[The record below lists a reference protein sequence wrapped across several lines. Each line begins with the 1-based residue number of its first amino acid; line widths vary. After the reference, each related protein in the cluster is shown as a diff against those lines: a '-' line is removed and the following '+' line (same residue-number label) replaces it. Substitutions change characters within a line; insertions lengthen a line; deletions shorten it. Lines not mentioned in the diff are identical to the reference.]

1 MCRGRATP
9 PSRLQ
14 NEYSSNSDPDLIINA
29 VFVTRFLSQSDFR
42 PRCLLSRV
50 SGNRA
55 GKIYR
60 PILSFFHER
69 DFGFGKKDK
78 NRDEKYRKERL
89 INARWREREKGKEKR
104 GHRTL
109 WTLTSFSARCIRAAK
124 RYNHEDCSLCLF
136 VRYQMSKQKWRKKKE
151 LIFFAKC
158 AQKIFGAREMTEP
171 FLSLSIFSLFTFS
184 LF

>member
-1 MCRGRATP
+1 MPFSLRDFFRNLIFIHGVYHRI
-9 PSRLQ
+9 SRIGK
-14 NEYSSNSDPDLIINA
+14 SSQI
-29 VFVTRFLSQSDFR
+29 V
-42 PRCLLSRV
+42 
-50 SGNRA
+50 

-69 DFGFGKKDK
+69 DFGYGFGKKDK

-136 VRYQMSKQKWRKKKE
+136 VRYQMSKQKWRKKKKKE

>member
-1 MCRGRATP
+1 MP
-9 PSRLQ
+9 FSL
-14 NEYSSNSDPDLIINA
+14 
-29 VFVTRFLSQSDFR
+29 
-42 PRCLLSRV
+42 
-50 SGNRA
+50 
-55 GKIYR
+55 
-60 PILSFFHER
+60 R
-69 DFGFGKKDK
+69 DFFRNLIFVHGVYYLAYREIELAKFIARSYPFSTNETLDIDLEK

-136 VRYQMSKQKWRKKKE
+136 VRYQMSKQKWRKKKKKE